1 MTKSDSSPAT
11 SLDADFLLK
20 VLACPRCKGGL
31 TYSALSQSLDCM
43 GCKLH
48 YLVKDGI
55 PMLLI
60 EEAQPF

>member
-1 MTKSDSSPAT
+1 MTKSDSAPAT
-11 SLDADFLLK
+11 SLDADLLQ

-31 TYSALSQSLDCM
+31 TYNALYLSLDCM
-43 GCKLH
+43 DCKLH
-48 YLVKDGI
+48 YLVKEGI

>member
-1 MTKSDSSPAT
+1 MTKSDSAPAA
-11 SLDADFLLK
+11 SLDADLLRII
-20 VLACPRCKGGL
+20 ACPRCKGAL
-31 TYSALSQSLDCM
+31 TYNTLSQSLDCM

-48 YLVKDGI
+48 YLVKEGI

>member
-1 MTKSDSSPAT
+1 MTKSDSTGAT
-11 SLDADFLLK
+11 GLNADLLQ
-20 VLACPRCKGGL
+20 VLACPRCKGEL
-31 TYSALSQSLDCM
+31 TYSALSPSLDCM

-48 YLVKDGI
+48 YLVKEGI

>member
-1 MTKSDSSPAT
+1 MTKSDSAGAT
-11 SLDADFLLK
+11 ILDADLLQ
-20 VLACPRCKGGL
+20 VLACPRCKGEL

-48 YLVKDGI
+48 YLVKEGI

-60 EEAQPF
+60 EEGQPF